1 MAPKDD
7 ARTRAIMHGLAT
19 YRSDAEW
26 YARQISVAMSM
37 TANNNDEKQ
46 AIDRLLSS
54 LEDKFY
60 TQVDL
65 CVEILLGF

>member
-1 MAPKDD
+1 
-7 ARTRAIMHGLAT
+7 MHGLAT

>member
-1 MAPKDD
+1 
-7 ARTRAIMHGLAT
+7 
-19 YRSDAEW
+19 
-26 YARQISVAMSM
+26 M